1 MTDAHLPEVSA
12 AIELLNVGNVTA
24 AEIYELLSTKM
35 PEWLDMLDPLVSQ
48 RILGGASMSAT
59 EYLKRRRHINQLQ
72 LSANSRF
79 ESADVIVSPTVPIT
93 PPRLDDVQQADRY
106 GPLNL
111 MSLRNT
117 CSGNTLGLCAL
128 TLPVGLDNAGLPV
141 GLQIMARHGAEEKL
155 LAIALCIEK
164 VIGASKD
171 RLGTPAIPPL

>member
-1 MTDAHLPEVSA
+1 
-12 AIELLNVGNVTA
+12 
-24 AEIYELLSTKM
+24 M
-35 PEWLDMLDPLVSQ
+35 PEWLEMLDPLVSQ

-72 LSANSRF
+72 LSANARF
-79 ESADVIVSPTVPIT
+79 ESNDVIVSPTVPIT
-93 PPRLDDVQQADRY
+93 PPKLDDVQQVDRY
-106 GPLNL
+106 RPLNL

-117 CSGNTLGLCAL
+117 CSGNTLGLCSL
-128 TLPVGLDNAGLPV
+128 TLPVGLDTAGLPV

-164 VIGASKD
+164 VIGTSKD